1 MRMKKYYPKQSR
13 KIRNLFLPLL
23 FLSLLQ
29 IGCSKDMYDD
39 PNGKDKSYNS
49 NNVLSEIRS
58 FFEDNATDLQPVD
71 FNFDVKTK
79 SSTRVSNITPAWDGA
94 VITRKDSITNV
105 EIPLSGDFS
114 KLSRIIRRSSTHKAY
129 GFISGITTKLVIQK
143 HERTNHFRQFVVTM
157 IDDFPQARKNN
168 KIRNYSGK
176 SDFSGYIII
185 SSLEGR
191 YLESFRSINGVW
203 SRVYMEPSSGKEPEN
218 SAKTTSLRMLSP
230 ESTPK
235 TYSFGEMD
243 TYCSV
248 CTNPIGLC
256 SCCKACNGSYWGCSE
271 CQVIIYPDCRKC
283 GNRTNE
289 CVCCSWCKNYPCTC
303 YTPPQVCPDCNRV
316 NCICS
321 SFICSKCGLR
331 YCNGSCQSS
340 GGGGGTP
347 GGGSGDTSNSP
358 KDLSYLH
365 GNPNYYQSRYDDALT
380 RLEPILPPDYYKGYG
395 EVYYKKFNELKNK
408 LSENGKEWVDKTAKL
423 LHEAITNLLI
433 KNPNIEQN
441 SDAFRKAAFETHA
454 DAYIQGGIL
463 DLSLNEKM
471 KIFFT
476 VDPKDLFKPEG
487 LSQVW
492 DVGKE
497 QVSRWEQDA
506 EKGML
511 EGIEFMNNYEVIRE
525 QVKIIVSLPPHIL
538 FRSAPVE
545 YTDEEINNMILVV
558 YREQIEYFQANVS
571 GFVLPTN

>member
-1 MRMKKYYPKQSR
+1 MKKYYPKQSR

-303 YTPPQVCPDCNRV
+303 YTPPQACPDCNRV

-340 GGGGGTP
+340 GGGGGGGTTP
-347 GGGSGDTSNSP
+347 PTDPNISHPSYIMGKAATEKMLTDLENRNVKIKQLNVNPSTGEALLYAAGVGVNVNSIAPSVISMIKSLNSTTIKNYGTGLGAAGVLIGGTQTIIALIDEDGAKMSTGEILNAISTGLTAVGLLTPYFAGVPVVAVITGVAGVAGAIVGIIANTYTSE
-358 KDLSYLH
+358 
-365 GNPNYYQSRYDDALT
+365 ALIIKI
-380 RLEPILPPDYYKGYG
+380 P
-395 EVYYKKFNELKNK
+395 LKNGG
-408 LSENGKEWVDKTAKL
+408 NIV
-423 LHEAITNLLI
+423 LHIPANAPSPLI
-433 KNPNIEQN
+433 C
-441 SDAFRKAAFETHA
+441 
-454 DAYIQGGIL
+454 
-463 DLSLNEKM
+463 
-471 KIFFT
+471 
-476 VDPKDLFKPEG
+476 
-487 LSQVW
+487 
-492 DVGKE
+492 
-497 QVSRWEQDA
+497 
-506 EKGML
+506 
-511 EGIEFMNNYEVIRE
+511 
-525 QVKIIVSLPPHIL
+525 
-538 FRSAPVE
+538 
-545 YTDEEINNMILVV
+545 
-558 YREQIEYFQANVS
+558 
-571 GFVLPTN
+571 